1 MRNATKGFEKR
12 PFDKFWEESS
22 RIRLDRF
29 KFWEKTLREM
39 EINSQGVSFFKP
51 NFLYPFYWEWNWWE
65 SRSKTKM
72 SNTTFNQYIPKIKSQ
87 IFMKNFHGLIQE
99 VWAKYKDEKLKISPI
114 TSPTIQPSSRC
125 NESRQSQHLW
135 SSMWKWR
142 FSSFNFKA
150 CIVIRAPF
158 NYLVHIVLS
167 NQDF

>member
-1 MRNATKGFEKR
+1 MFLFLNQTFYILSIENETDENQGAKPRCPIQHSK
-12 PFDKFWEESS
+12 
-22 RIRLDRF
+22 
-29 KFWEKTLREM
+29 LR
-39 EINSQGVSFFKP
+39 VK
-51 NFLYPFYWEWNWWE
+51 
-65 SRSKTKM
+65 
-72 SNTTFNQYIPKIKSQ
+72 

-158 NYLVHIVLS
+158 NYLVNIVVYQSRLLVFQVFFS
-167 NQDF
+167 VFIIVVS